1 MATTVNLYQ
10 TKALGRYALQRVR
23 ITDLLRT
30 RRNKSEQKTAL
41 ETAIY
46 TNTHDIDTPEQPAAN
61 GEDARKLRAV
71 VRESHT
77 ILAKAHSVF
86 PFQLFPDRL
95 NIDRHKFTIVHR
107 QFFGIEQTVSVP
119 IENIKNI
126 EADFGPFFGSV
137 TVTSD
142 LYINNTQTVHFLWRR
157 DAKMIQKLV
166 QGAVVA
172 QREEIDLNK
181 IDVKQLRKL
190 LIDLGS
196 GHSKSMR
203 S

>member
-1 MATTVNLYQ
+1 MYQ
-10 TKALGRYALQRVR
+10 TKALGRSALQRDRVA
-23 ITDLLRT
+23 DWLRPY
-30 RRNKSEQKTAL
+30 RDKSARHREID
-41 ETAIY
+41 TAIY
-46 TNTHDIDTPEQPAAN
+46 TNTQDLDIPLQPLADTK
-61 GEDARKLRAV
+61 DAQKLQAV

-86 PFQLFPDRL
+86 PMQLFPDRL

-126 EADFGPFFGSV
+126 EADFGPFFGSI

-142 LYINNTQTVHFLWRR
+142 LFINNTQTVNFLWRK

-172 QREEIDLNK
+172 QREQIDLNK
-181 IDVKQLRKL
+181 IDVKQLRNL

-203 S
+203 K

>member
-1 MATTVNLYQ
+1 MATTVKLYQ
-10 TKALGRYALQRVR
+10 TKALGHYALQRGR
-23 ITDLLRT
+23 ITDWLRPH
-30 RRNKSEQKTAL
+30 RSKSAQRSAID
-41 ETAIY
+41 TAIY
-46 TNTHDIDTPEQPAAN
+46 TNTRDLDTPLQP
-61 GEDARKLRAV
+61 EVDSQDAQKLRAV

-86 PFQLFPDRL
+86 PMQLFPDRL
-95 NIDRHKFTIVHR
+95 NIDRHKFTIIHR
-107 QFFGIEQTVSVP
+107 QFFGVEQTVSVP

-126 EADFGPFFGSV
+126 EADFGPFFGSI

-142 LYINNTQTVHFLWRR
+142 LFINNTQTVHFLWRR

-181 IDVKQLRKL
+181 IDVKQLRTL

-203 S
+203 K